1 MPESGLAMT
10 VSGDSTG
17 GFPSEPAER
26 PHAAPASTFR
36 TGAMNA
42 MNALGALGAREVLAQ
57 VIQPTLHRQRWSL
70 DGAPSGAMYRAIHL
84 SSGRGEV
91 SHSAGTMVLR
101 APELVWLPAGAARSL
116 RVEAGST
123 GVVVGV
129 SDSLLAASIGDQ
141 AESAA
146 LRQISAQPCQFSL
159 HETAVRDELV
169 RSLLAI
175 ELEARQGTGGA
186 WHYLAAHLT
195 IVLVLL
201 WRNAGR
207 EPGGAGEPGAPQRG
221 TPANQRL
228 QRFRHLVEAQFRQ
241 HWTVARYAQALS
253 VSPDRLNDLCV
264 RSLGRAP
271 LALVHQRLAREACLL
286 LSGSDMSVERLAG
299 DLGFASA
306 SHFSR
311 FFKRC
316 MTVGP
321 KAWRVQ
327 SRALAASGKP
337 GSPASYADWP

>member
-1 MPESGLAMT
+1 MQRLSHPT
-10 VSGDSTG
+10 
-17 GFPSEPAER
+17 
-26 PHAAPASTFR
+26 
-36 TGAMNA
+36 
-42 MNALGALGAREVLAQ
+42 ALGAREVLAQ
-57 VIQPTLHRQRWSL
+57 IIQPTLHRQRWSL

-91 SHSAGTMVLR
+91 SHAAGTMQLR

-141 AESAA
+141 ADSAA

-159 HETAVRDELV
+159 HEAAVRDELV

-175 ELEARQGTGGA
+175 EIEAREGTGGA

-207 EPGGAGEPGAPQRG
+207 ELSESGAPQRG
-221 TPANQRL
+221 TPASQRL

-241 HWTVARYAQALS
+241 HWTVARYAKALA
-253 VSPDRLNDLCV
+253 VSPDRLHDLCV
-264 RSLGRAP
+264 RALGRAP

-316 MTVGP
+316 VQIGP
-321 KAWRVQ
+321 QAWRVQ

-337 GSPASYADWP
+337 GVPASYADWP